1 LEYAKSF
8 GYLFVGLDSD
18 MRVKELKGD
27 DRPFNSLDARFKI
40 MSSLKYVDEVTSFD
54 SDVELKSILAYY
66 QPDIMIIGDD
76 YKGKEIIGREYVKE
90 VVFFA
95 KTPNISTTKILN
107 NKKN

>member
-1 LEYAKSF
+1 LEYAKIF

-18 MRVKELKGD
+18 MRVKELKGN

-40 MSSLKYVDEVTSFD
+40 MSSLKFVDEVTSFD
-54 SDVELKSILAYY
+54 SDAELKSILSYY

-90 VVFFA
+90 VFFFA

>member
-1 LEYAKSF
+1 LA
-8 GYLFVGLDSD
+8 
-18 MRVKELKGD
+18 
-27 DRPFNSLDARFKI
+27 
-40 MSSLKYVDEVTSFD
+40 
-54 SDVELKSILAYY
+54 ELKSILAYY
-66 QPDIMIIGDD
+66 QPDIMIVGDD